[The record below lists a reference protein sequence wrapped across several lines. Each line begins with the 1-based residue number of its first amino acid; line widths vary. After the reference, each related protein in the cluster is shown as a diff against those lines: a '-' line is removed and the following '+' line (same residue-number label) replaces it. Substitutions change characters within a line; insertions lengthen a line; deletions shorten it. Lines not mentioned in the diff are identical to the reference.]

1 MSDGVAARILLVEDE
16 PQMLDICHYILTG
29 AGYTVVGTSDAETA
43 LQHVRNQHFDLALCD
58 IMLPHASGLTFCRR
72 IRETT
77 DIPVC
82 FLSAKGSPEERVAG
96 FEAGADDYIVKPF
109 NARELLMRVAVIL
122 RRSSQEL
129 ISNGPLVVTRGSNE
143 VRLDGRRVLVSDA
156 ELRLLLVLLEHR
168 GEPVS
173 WRDLVAATW
182 LTESPE
188 TGRDM
193 LKTTIRRLR
202 LKLGE
207 PDPPLIVAVRGEGYL
222 MPDLQRAHG

>member
-1 MSDGVAARILLVEDE
+1 MTDAVKARILLVEDE

-29 AGYTVVGTSDAETA
+29 AGYQVVGATDAETA
-43 LQHVRNQHFDLALCD
+43 LQHVRTEHFDLALCD
-58 IMLPHASGLTFCRR
+58 IMLPQASGLSFCRL

-82 FLSAKGSPEERVAG
+82 FLTAKGSPEERVAG

-122 RRSSQEL
+122 RRSSQDH
-129 ISNGPLVVTRGSNE
+129 ISNGALVITRGSNAIR
-143 VRLDGRRVLVSDA
+143 VDGRRVLVSDA
-156 ELRLLLVLLEHR
+156 EMRLLQTLLEHR

-182 LTESPE
+182 LTGSPE

-193 LKTTIRRLR
+193 LKTTIHRLR

-207 PDPPLIVAVRGEGYL
+207 TEPPLIVAVRGEGYL
-222 MPDLQRAHG
+222 MPDLRTARR